1 FSVVLVFAN
10 LLFLSMGALLYIYG
24 SQLEIVK
31 EIFTDNCKIQVL
43 DSVTGEMVCRTTD
56 QLFPILSLEYLGP
69 LAGIVFVLGVIAAA
83 YSSADSALTALTTSF
98 CVDILDFEKKTDE
111 AQKRKTRYLVHI
123 SFAVLLFV
131 VILVFKAMSNDA
143 VIWEIFRAAGYT
155 YGPLLGL
162 YAFGLFTKIKVQDDM
177 VPWVCVASPIL
188 SYLIQLGSPMLGYKF
203 GFEILILNGALT
215 MLGLWL
221 FRERE

>member
-1 FSVVLVFAN
+1 
-10 LLFLSMGALLYIYG
+10 
-24 SQLEIVK
+24 
-31 EIFTDNCKIQVL
+31 
-43 DSVTGEMVCRTTD
+43 
-56 QLFPILSLEYLGP
+56 
-69 LAGIVFVLGVIAAA
+69 
-83 YSSADSALTALTTSF
+83 
-98 CVDILDFEKKTDE
+98 
-111 AQKRKTRYLVHI
+111 
-123 SFAVLLFV
+123 
-131 VILVFKAMSNDA
+131 
-143 VIWEIFRAAGYT
+143 
-155 YGPLLGL
+155 L